1 MQRRLQN
8 LLFLTAAIAMVLS
21 QPLSAPATTPE
32 GYKSTLL
39 AVGRFGEI
47 NVSSYFP
54 HGPTKGR
61 NEQLWTSLQQT
72 KGQSDLYI
80 QSNIWQPGGTTGWHT
95 HPGHSMIIVTEGT
108 VTEYGS
114 DDPECK
120 PHIYTQGMGFVDHG
134 GDHIHLI
141 RNEST
146 TQAST
151 IALQLIPQGADRRID
166 APPPQNCHF

>member
-1 MQRRLQN
+1 MPRRPQY
-8 LLFLTAAIAMVLS
+8 LLFLTAIIALVLS
-21 QPLSAPATTPE
+21 QPLRAPATTPE

-54 HGPTKGR
+54 HGPTKER
-61 NEQLWTSLQQT
+61 NEQLWQSLQQT
-72 KGQSDLYI
+72 KGPSDLYI
-80 QSNIWQPGGTTGWHT
+80 QNNIWQPGGTTGWHT
-95 HPGHSMIIVTEGT
+95 HPGHSLIIVTEGT